1 MLRVGITGGIGSGK
15 STACRCFEE
24 LGIPVYYADERAR
37 WLMEN
42 DAILVEKIKASFGHD
57 VFSPDNKLNRQQLAD
72 QVFGHAEKLKLLN
85 SLVHPAV
92 QQDRN
97 AFIARHPEAPYTVSE
112 AALLI
117 ESGSFK
123 EMDRLILV
131 YTPEED
137 RIQRVI
143 QRDHT
148 TAEKVMARMQHQLP
162 DEEKIPHCDYII
174 NNFGDFDIKQQVF
187 AIHPLLLPHEQG
199 S

>member
-42 DAILVEKIKASFGHD
+42 HAPLMEKIKESFGQD
-57 VFSPDNKLNRQQLAD
+57 VYFQDGKLNRPLLAD
-72 QVFGHAEKLKLLN
+72 QVFGHAAKLQILN

-97 AFIARHPEAPYTVSE
+97 AFIQRHPEAPYTVSE

-117 ESGSFK
+117 EGGSYK

-131 YTPEED
+131 YAPEEE
-137 RIQRVI
+137 RIQRVM

-148 TAEKVMARMQHQLP
+148 TAEKVRARMQHQLP
-162 DEEKIPHCDYII
+162 DEEKIPHCHYII
-174 NNFGDFDIKQQVF
+174 NNFGCFDIKQQVF
-187 AIHPLLLPHEQG
+187 SLHPLLLPHE
-199 S
+199 